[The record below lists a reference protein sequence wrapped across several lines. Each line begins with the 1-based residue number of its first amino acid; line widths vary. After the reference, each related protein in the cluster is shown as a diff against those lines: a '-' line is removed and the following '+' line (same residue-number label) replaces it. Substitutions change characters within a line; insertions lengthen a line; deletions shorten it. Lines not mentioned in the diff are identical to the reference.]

1 MDSRWI
7 TLETNSMECAESPCW
22 VSVMLRTHEET
33 SLKIEGFANNFIHNR
48 EMDGV
53 IKLKEESLIKY
64 EVTDYFLS
72 SIAFDLISVEQGL
85 TICVSREEV
94 ITTTCD

>member
-1 MDSRWI
+1 
-7 TLETNSMECAESPCW
+7 MECAESPCW